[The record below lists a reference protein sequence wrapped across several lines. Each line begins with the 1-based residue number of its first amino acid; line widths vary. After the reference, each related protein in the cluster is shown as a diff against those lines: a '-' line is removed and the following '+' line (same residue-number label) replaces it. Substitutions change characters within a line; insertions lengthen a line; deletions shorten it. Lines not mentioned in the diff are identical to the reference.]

1 MLDLPNWLF
10 VIPILGSLVLV
21 HEFGHF
27 ITAKIFNIKVTE
39 FGFGFPPKI
48 WGYKKGETTYTI
60 NLIPI
65 GGFVKMVG
73 EEDSTDP
80 RSFAAQS
87 IMKRLIVLAA
97 GPVMNLLTA
106 IVIFIVLLMIP
117 HETYVGNIVV
127 TNIAPNSPAMNSNLQ
142 VGDNIIAINNNRI
155 STTAELIEEVKKNR
169 DTETELSV
177 QKNLIMGN
185 VTASPEFSHT
195 TTIILTPRSNP
206 PKLKVVD
213 IVSDSTKEVSYTDA
227 QTYDQNLKIGDT
239 MTQGSLGVIIGLSNP
254 KIIEEQLPIWKAIPE
269 SFGQLS
275 NILTLTFSGL
285 ANWSQ
290 SGEDPGFT
298 GPIGIAQITGEVAKI
313 GYNPLFELTALISIS
328 LGILNLLPIPALDG
342 GRITFILIEAARGGK
357 RISAKI
363 EGIIHM
369 TGFAVLISLIILMS
383 YFDLARI
390 LTGGNIIN

>member
-142 VGDNIIAINNNRI
+142 VGDN
-155 STTAELIEEVKKNR
+155 
-169 DTETELSV
+169 
-177 QKNLIMGN
+177 
-185 VTASPEFSHT
+185 
-195 TTIILTPRSNP
+195 ILTPRSNP